1 MTFTYRLDKD
11 IVARTAA
18 QLNWQLKQLPCTINI
33 KNSDRII
40 NGKSLVGILSAHM
53 RLNDVIEITTDGV
66 VDNDQIR
73 EYFNE
78 IGREI

>member
-1 MTFTYRLDKD
+1 MTFRYILDRD
-11 IVARTAA
+11 VVARTAA
-18 QLNWQLKQLPCTINI
+18 QLNWQLKSLSCSVNI

-66 VDNDQIR
+66 VDGDLIR

-78 IGREI
+78 IGREV